1 MKDKKPTKKGP
12 PKNLKMKFSPC
23 LFTICLLSIPHSSI
37 SAPGCSIAK
46 DSSVVVL
53 ADVQGGGIGE
63 FSDKWTRAF
72 FSWWSAAQPDGS
84 LVASFVSDATE
95 LRTFAC
101 VLSDTREFP
110 ELVLYV
116 QPGGSA
122 DNASISLGTGGRD
135 NILDF
140 ASSANGH
147 VMGTCAGFYYM
158 AGTYWWKNDF
168 YPEAWMTHFFP
179 TVEGDITEIAT
190 YPNYAPVTLDDGRTV
205 IYWGGPTLGLNNT
218 SSSLP
223 PGSTL
228 LASFDTSALSK
239 PLPAAIR
246 YEGKYVSALFN
257 SPHPEAVSGVGISC
271 DPPLPAGCIT
281 SDQQLQNWKWLAKQI
296 NDLTGKAWVIP
307 NTL

>member
-1 MKDKKPTKKGP
+1 MFKK
-12 PKNLKMKFSPC
+12 KMKTNS
-23 LFTICLLSIPHSSI
+23 LLIISYLISSI
-37 SAPGCSIAK
+37 LAAPGCSISK
-46 DSSVVVL
+46 DTSIVIL
-53 ADVQGGGIGE
+53 ADVAGGGIGE
-63 FSDKWTRAF
+63 YSDKWTRAF
-72 FSWWSAAQPDGS
+72 FAWWSAAQPDGS

-95 LRTFAC
+95 LRTYAC
-101 VLSDTREFP
+101 VLSDINEFP

-140 ASSANGH
+140 AASPNGH
-147 VMGTCAGFYYM
+147 IMGTCAGFYYF
-158 AGTYWWKNDF
+158 AGTYWWKDDF

-190 YPNYAPVTLDDGRTV
+190 YPNYAPVTLDDKRTV
-205 IYWGGPTLGLNNT
+205 IYWGGPTLGYNNT

-228 LASFDTSALSK
+228 LASFDTAVLSK

-246 YEGKYVSALFN
+246 YKGKYVNALFN

-271 DPPLPAGCIT
+271 EPPLPLGCIT
-281 SDQQLQNWKWLAKQI
+281 PQQQLENWKWLAQQI
-296 NDLTGKAWVIP
+296 NELTDKTWIIP
-307 NTL
+307 TTL